1 MKTNLKLVAGGIAGL
16 LSAIGLMA
24 GFLVWASQGDAPAEP
39 EAEAPEP
46 VPVPALEQE
55 LATITTPAAP
65 VPVVEPVEEI
75 PAPPSFEPELTDGP
89 IRVRRLVVSTGVRG
103 HEPIGATNT
112 IEVGAQRRVYA
123 FVEAVNE
130 TDELIALDVTFEP
143 AEGESTGHVSLDIPP
158 TRRFRTWAYT
168 RHIYTAGSWEIVV
181 RAPDG
186 RVIARRPFEVVD

>member
-24 GFLVWASQGDAPAEP
+24 GFLVWASQGDAPAES

-55 LATITTPAAP
+55 LATITAPAPA
-65 VPVVEPVEEI
+65 PVVEPVEEL
-75 PAPPSFEPELTDGP
+75 PAPPSFEAELSDGP

-103 HEPIGATNT
+103 HEPIGATNF

-130 TDELIALDVTFEP
+130 TDEDIALDVTFEP
-143 AEGESTGHVSLDIPP
+143 AEGESTGHVTLDIPP

-168 RHIYTAGSWEIVV
+168 RHIYTAGRWEIVV
-181 RAPDG
+181 RGPDG
-186 RVIARRPFEVVD
+186 RVIGRRPFEVID